1 MSRVK
6 SEWIVYAFK
15 RLCRAQSDG
24 DGELDG
30 VDLRNKVEMQRGRL
44 RRDGVSGEE
53 ERSGVT
59 WVVYVIGS
67 VSGSRRRTR
76 VRCLISSGVRSVQ
89 DMIDDECRVMDRM
102 RGRDL
107 LEPNQSAVRQ

>member
-6 SEWIVYAFK
+6 SEWIVYVFK

-30 VDLRNKVEMQRGRL
+30 VDLRNKMEMQCGCL

-59 WVVYVIGS
+59 QVVYAIGS
-67 VSGSRRRTR
+67 VSGSSRRMR
-76 VRCLISSGVRSVQ
+76 VRCLISPGVRPVQ
-89 DMIDDECRVMDRM
+89 DMIDDECRT
-102 RGRDL
+102 G
-107 LEPNQSAVRQ
+107 